1 MQLTRHLLIPCCLTL
16 CISCAMA
23 QQAEPFP
30 RASIRNSEVR
40 HIRSSIVGDEFE
52 IYIALPSNY
61 HSSKMA
67 YPVLYMT
74 DANMFFA
81 AMTQIARAMQQPG
94 MDELPPFLL
103 VGIGYRIDSLI
114 QWARLRTRD
123 LTPTSVPDPFPTGG
137 APKFLRFVKEE
148 LMPFIKKN
156 LRTTNDAAFAGFS
169 YGGLFGLYALFHEP
183 NLFQRYIIGSPWVTH
198 DSLVTFK
205 YESKYAST
213 HADLSA
219 RVFMSVG
226 GLEETVGKVTEP
238 GLVTDIKLLADILQK
253 RHYPNLHLRTH
264 VFEGETHLSCA
275 AATMSR
281 GLRVIYEK

>member
-1 MQLTRHLLIPCCLTL
+1 MRLFKYILAPLACALFVCC
-16 CISCAMA
+16 AVA

-30 RASIRNSEVR
+30 RASIRNTEVR

-74 DANMFFA
+74 DANMFFG

-114 QWARLRTRD
+114 QWARLLTRD

-137 APKFLRFVKEE
+137 APKFLRFVNEE

-156 LRTTNDAAFAGFS
+156 FRTTNDAAFAGFS

-183 NLFQRYIIGSPWVTH
+183 TLFQRYIIGSPWVTH

-213 HADLSA
+213 HTDLPA

-226 GLEETVGKVTEP
+226 GLEETEGKVTEA
-238 GLVTDIKLLADILQK
+238 GIVTDIKLFADILQK
-253 RHYPNLHLRTH
+253 RRYPNLYLKTQ
-264 VFEGETHLSCA
+264 VFEGETHLSGI

-281 GLRVIYEK
+281 GLRVIYGK